1 MQPTHLPIRI
11 FSAARYGAAAAVL
24 AATIGLAPVAA
35 LAAAAGQSGPVY
47 LHVSA
52 QAMGGRQ
59 QVALDVN
66 KSMIIDLPTEV
77 GEVIASQPAVA
88 TVVMRSKTRA
98 IVQGVA
104 GGDTNIFF
112 LDPAGNNIT
121 VLDIKVVQPRSDV
134 GNALEAA
141 IARNIPGSRIRVES
155 VLLGESNRVVLSG
168 SALSQDDVDK
178 AQRIAVQFAGS
189 PENVA
194 SIISVDGN
202 QQVMLKVTVAEVDRT
217 AIKELGLDLNV
228 SSSGGL
234 ITGLINSPN
243 SALGGVS
250 GATPFGTVSASANLG
265 PLSITATLKA
275 LAKRNALRTLAEP
288 TLTAMS
294 GQPAEFL
301 VGGEFPYD
309 ASDGNGHVV
318 TAFKEYG
325 VKLSFTPTVKSN
337 GRVGLL
343 VDTSVSE
350 PSGGGAITERGAKT
364 TVEIPAG
371 CTLAIGGLLQDNE
384 KHQLAQMPGLGDI
397 PILGALFR
405 SRDYIHEQTELV
417 IMVTP
422 VMAEYGRPDLP
433 TDSYAIAGDAEAIF
447 LGHLEKQ
454 YGVGNEGMRG
464 GYKGSVGFILD

>member
-1 MQPTHLPIRI
+1 MQPTHFLNGIS
-11 FSAARYGAAAAVL
+11 SAALKGVAAVL
-24 AATIGLAPVAA
+24 LATTIGLAPGGA
-35 LAAAAGQSGPVY
+35 LAASGQSGPVY
-47 LHVSA
+47 MHVSA
-52 QAMGGRQ
+52 QAMGSRQ
-59 QVALDVN
+59 QMALDVN
-66 KSMIIDLPTEV
+66 KSMILDLPTEV

-88 TVVMRSKTRA
+88 TVVMRTKTRA
-98 IVQGVA
+98 IIQGVA

-141 IARNIPGSRIRVES
+141 IARNIPGSRVRVES
-155 VLLGESNRVVLSG
+155 VLLGDANRVVLSG
-168 SALSQDDVDK
+168 TALSQDDVDK

-189 PENVA
+189 SENVA
-194 SIISVDGN
+194 SIISVNGN

-217 AIKELGLDLNV
+217 AIKQLGLDLNV

-250 GATPFGTVSASANLG
+250 GAIATGTVSASANLG
-265 PLSITATLKA
+265 PLSISATLKA

-325 VKLSFTPTVKSN
+325 VKLAFTPTVKSN
-337 GRVGLL
+337 GRIGLL
-343 VDTSVSE
+343 VDTNVSE
-350 PSGGGAITERGAKT
+350 PSGGGAVTERGAKT

-371 CTLAIGGLLQDNE
+371 CTLAIGGLLQENE

-433 TDSYAIAGDAEAIF
+433 TDNYAIAGDAEAIF

-454 YGVGNEGMRG
+454 YGVGNDAMRG

>member
-1 MQPTHLPIRI
+1 MQPTLLPIGI
-11 FSAARYGAAAAVL
+11 SSAARHGLSAALLATAVALAPIAAFAAAS
-24 AATIGLAPVAA
+24 
-35 LAAAAGQSGPVY
+35 GQSGPVY
-47 LHVSA
+47 MHVSG
-52 QAMGGRQ
+52 QAMGSRQ
-59 QVALDVN
+59 QVSLDVN
-66 KSMIIDLPTEV
+66 KSMIIDLPTDV
-77 GEVIASQPAVA
+77 GEVIASQPSVA
-88 TVVMRSKTRA
+88 TVVMRTKTRA
-98 IVQGVA
+98 IIQGVA

-141 IARNIPGSRIRVES
+141 IARNIPGSRVRVES

-168 SALSQDDVDK
+168 TALSQDDVDK

-189 PENVA
+189 PDNVA

-202 QQVMLKVTVAEVDRT
+202 QQIMLKVTIAEVDRT

-243 SALGGVS
+243 SVLGATS
-250 GATPFGTVSASANLG
+250 GATPISTVTAAASLG
-265 PLSITATLKA
+265 PLSISATLKA

-309 ASDGNGHVV
+309 TSDGNGHVV
-318 TAFKEYG
+318 TAFKQYG

-343 VDTSVSE
+343 VDTNVSE
-350 PSGGGAITERGAKT
+350 PAGAGAITERGAKT

-371 CTLAIGGLLQDNE
+371 CTLAIGGLLQENE

-433 TDSYAIAGDAEAIF
+433 TDNYAIAGDAEAIF

>member
-11 FSAARYGAAAAVL
+11 FSAARLGAAVAVL
-24 AATIGLAPVAA
+24 AAMIGFAPAAA

-52 QAMGGRQ
+52 QAMGSRQ

-168 SALSQDDVDK
+168 TALSQDDVDK

-189 PENVA
+189 PDNVA
-194 SIISVDGN
+194 SIISVAGN

-243 SALGGVS
+243 GSLGGVS
-250 GATPFGTVSASANLG
+250 GATPFGTVSASASLG

-294 GQPAEFL
+294 GQSAEFL

-337 GRVGLL
+337 GQVGLL
-343 VDTSVSE
+343 VDTNVSE
-350 PSGGGAITERGAKT
+350 PAGGGAITERGAKT

-371 CTLAIGGLLQDNE
+371 CTLAIGGLLQENE

-405 SRDYIHEQTELV
+405 SRDYIHQQTELV

>member
-1 MQPTHLPIRI
+1 MQPTLLPIGI
-11 FSAARYGAAAAVL
+11 SSAARRGLSAALLATAVALAPIAAFAAAS
-24 AATIGLAPVAA
+24 
-35 LAAAAGQSGPVY
+35 GQSGPVY
-47 LHVSA
+47 MHVSG
-52 QAMGGRQ
+52 QAMGSRQ
-59 QVALDVN
+59 QVSLDVN
-66 KSMIIDLPTEV
+66 KSMIIDLPTDV
-77 GEVIASQPAVA
+77 GEVIASQPSVA
-88 TVVMRSKTRA
+88 TVVMRTKTRA
-98 IVQGVA
+98 IIQGVA

-141 IARNIPGSRIRVES
+141 IARNIPGSRVRVES

-168 SALSQDDVDK
+168 TALSQDDVDK

-189 PENVA
+189 PDNVA

-202 QQVMLKVTVAEVDRT
+202 QQIMLKVTIAEVDRT

-243 SALGGVS
+243 SVLGATS
-250 GATPFGTVSASANLG
+250 GATPISTVTAAASLG
-265 PLSITATLKA
+265 PLSISATLKA

-309 ASDGNGHVV
+309 TSDGNGHVV
-318 TAFKEYG
+318 TAFKQYG

-343 VDTSVSE
+343 VDTNVSE
-350 PSGGGAITERGAKT
+350 PAGAGAITERGAKT

-371 CTLAIGGLLQDNE
+371 CTLAIGGLLQENE

-433 TDSYAIAGDAEAIF
+433 TDNYAIAGDAEAIF